1 MIYVYGDLERL
12 AMLHRNLG
20 PIEVAAFAA
29 HMWGAAQTAIINS
42 TTISPKSR
50 RTSDNCVPIRTWN

>member
-1 MIYVYGDLERL
+1 MIYVYGDLERF

-29 HMWGAAQTAIINS
+29 HM
-42 TTISPKSR
+42 
-50 RTSDNCVPIRTWN
+50 

>member
-29 HMWGAAQTAIINS
+29 HM
-42 TTISPKSR
+42 
-50 RTSDNCVPIRTWN
+50 